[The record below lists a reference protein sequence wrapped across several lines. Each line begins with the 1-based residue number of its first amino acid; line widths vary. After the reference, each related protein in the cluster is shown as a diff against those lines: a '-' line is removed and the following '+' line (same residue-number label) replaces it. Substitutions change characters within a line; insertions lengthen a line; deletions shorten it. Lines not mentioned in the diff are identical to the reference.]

1 MSRKMVLI
9 VDWYNGR
16 ILENDEKASYEKR
29 KL

>member
-1 MSRKMVLI
+1 MKKMILI
-9 VDWYNGR
+9 GCGENSL

>member
-1 MSRKMVLI
+1 MKKMVLI
-9 VDWYNGR
+9 VDWENGR